1 MDAKW
6 NDRIFALKDFMIRQF
21 HKYLLKKK
29 KTVEVCF
36 TKAWGKKSCV
46 LVICEKR
53 KEGYK
58 VNIEPP
64 R

>member
-1 MDAKW
+1 M
-6 NDRIFALKDFMIRQF
+6 IKDNFINIYS
-21 HKYLLKKK
+21 KE

-46 LVICEKR
+46 LVTCEKR
-53 KEGYK
+53 KEGYQ